1 MKKGGKSWGVVW
13 LFLAKGVSASCFTGE
28 AYDLATG
35 ERLYSEVH
43 RSEWRDGRGHQHVE
57 YRLPDDSLLATKMLI
72 WEQENFLPEY
82 FYTDLRTQ
90 AHTRVTRAEGNV
102 QIEIRESGET
112 TRATVPLGSGN
123 RWVADAGFDAF
134 IRSRW
139 EALRTGEAVELEFL
153 AITRASFVAFVTRE
167 VSHDDEAVTFEVK
180 ALNPLIR
187 LFVNPIRVT
196 YDLRTRQ
203 LLRYAGLTDI
213 ALLDSSGKPAGNF
226 SAEIRYHYHEC
237 PGQARLREHDAGWS

>member
-1 MKKGGKSWGVVW
+1 M
-13 LFLAKGVSASCFTGE
+13 
-28 AYDLATG
+28 
-35 ERLYSEVH
+35 
-43 RSEWRDGRGHQHVE
+43 
-57 YRLPDDSLLATKMLI
+57 
-72 WEQENFLPEY
+72 
-82 FYTDLRTQ
+82 
-90 AHTRVTRAEGNV
+90 
-102 QIEIRESGET
+102 
-112 TRATVPLGSGN
+112 PLGSGN

-237 PGQARLREHDAGWS
+237 LGRLASGSTMPAGLDDGFKMRHHIRVKLAVKSLVQHFHGFDV